1 MRVWLGQSR
10 IARDEDRKLTWGGL
24 TGAINTI
31 PRGLD
36 FILMAVV
43 SSLKL
48 GINMVLSM
56 IQKGKPKN
64 TLNSGRKRRESISR

>member
-1 MRVWLGQSR
+1 M
-10 IARDEDRKLTWGGL
+10 TWGGSR
-24 TGAINTI
+24 GAMKTM

-48 GINMVLSM
+48 GINMIISV
-56 IQKGKPKN
+56 IQKSKPKN
-64 TLNSGRKRRESISR
+64 TLHGGSKRWESTVRETNGK